1 MCKRDTAGQERF
13 SKITESFYRGAKG
26 VFFVYD
32 ITNGKS
38 FDNISR
44 WLRNFDEVTK
54 FLKYISISIK
64 LVIESQ
70 LYRILR
76 KM

>member
-1 MCKRDTAGQERF
+1 MMFNFQRDTAGQERF

-38 FDNISR
+38 FDSISR
-44 WLRNFDEVTK
+44 WLRNLEEVYAYK
-54 FLKYISISIK
+54 LFIFLIIF
-64 LVIESQ
+64 
-70 LYRILR
+70 
-76 KM
+76 